1 MSDKNIQ
8 NELKDSAHKI
18 WLAGL
23 GALATAEEEGSKL
36 FKNLVERGEGWE
48 SKNKERWEEMK
59 EGVKSKIDET
69 TGKAKDEAEGAW
81 DKVEGRIEDAVGA
94 AFQKAGVPSRE
105 EIATLTKRVDELIA
119 VVGKMQE
126 KKATAKA
133 AS

>member
-81 DKVEGRIEDAVGA
+81 DKVESRIEDAVGA

>member
-8 NELKDSAHKI
+8 NELKDSVHKV

-48 SKNKERWEEMK
+48 TKNKERWEEMRD
-59 EGVKSKIDET
+59 GVKSKIDET
-69 TGKAKDEAEGAW
+69 TGKAKGEAEGAW
-81 DKVEGRIEDAVGA
+81 DKVEGRIEEAVGA
-94 AFQKAGVPSRE
+94 AFQKAGVPSRD

-119 VVGKMQE
+119 VVGNMQE
-126 KKATAKA
+126 SKSTTKA